1 MPLTHAAQSQ
11 KPSQEQWLGAFAGG
25 ARELAQPFALQ
36 LRINDTPTTIVTDKI
51 FRLLPRKRIVMRG
64 DYGGK
69 TVVIKL
75 FRKNSSSGRHLQRER
90 AGHARVNA
98 AGVACPPLI
107 GECITPC
114 GNYEGLIYALIEDAD
129 ELGTRWQG
137 FDAEQKQFW
146 LQKILHIM
154 QQLHEHGAWQDD
166 IHAGNFLL
174 KKEPSKQQ
182 QLYLLDLGSIVIR
195 EAPLSQADSI
205 NNLGQLVAQFDVADQ
220 PLFEAPISQYCR
232 QRGWSESAAL
242 QSRIVDA
249 VRKSWQ
255 LRTHEYLAKA
265 RRDCSLTVFSQTF
278 SRVFAYR
285 RQWLSEDLELFAQ
298 DPDSFMAACE
308 ILKAGNSA
316 TVVKASMA
324 GKAVVIKRYNIKSA
338 SHALRRSLR
347 ATRAEHCWD
356 YSHLLEIAGISSLK
370 PVAWLEQ
377 RRGPLRST
385 AYFICEWIDAQDLLQ
400 VGNQRTLNDDEIAA
414 LRALLQ
420 AMQMCQLSHGDFKAN
435 NLLLTQPAATAKSLC
450 LIDLDAMRQHRN
462 ERRFQ
467 RAFAKDLARL
477 QRNWDDQLPV
487 HQQIAALLADDSQ
500 LLPPWPHSLL

>member
-1 MPLTHAAQSQ
+1 MPPTQAAQSQ
-11 KPSQEQWLGAFAGG
+11 QQSQEQWLDTFASG
-25 ARELAQPFALQ
+25 ARELAQPFELQ
-36 LRINDTPTTIVTDKI
+36 LRVNGELATLVTDKI
-51 FRLLPRKRIVMRG
+51 FRLLPRKRIVLRG
-64 DYGGK
+64 SYRDK
-69 TVVIKL
+69 AVVIKL

-90 AGHARVNA
+90 AGHARVGA

-107 GECITPC
+107 GECVTPC

-129 ELGTRWQG
+129 ELGKRWHS
-137 FDAEQKQFW
+137 FDTEQKQFW
-146 LQKILHIM
+146 LQQILQVI
-154 QQLHEHGAWQDD
+154 QKLHEHGAWQDD

-174 KKEPSKQQ
+174 KEEQSKQ

-220 PLFEAPISQYCR
+220 PLFEAPIDQYCR
-232 QRGWSESAAL
+232 QRGWSESVAL

-249 VRKSWQ
+249 IRKSWQ

-285 RQWLSEDLELFAQ
+285 RKWLSQDLDVFAQ

-308 ILKAGNSA
+308 VLKAGNSA

-400 VGNQRTLNDDEIAA
+400 VGNQRMLADDEIAA

-435 NLLLTQPAATAKSLC
+435 NLLLTQSVAAAKSLS

-477 QRNWDDQLPV
+477 QRNWDDQQPV